1 MSTFLRA
8 HRSWALVALVTV
20 VVAGSCYGLFV
31 ASAYPGVT
39 PLQRETWRAQDAV
52 NLGVALLLVW
62 GAARSAAGSAR
73 HRLTELGLLA
83 WLAYCSLHLA
93 VGAAFGP
100 AFPLYLASAGL
111 AGFGFLDGLV
121 RSDLSE
127 GLPRFPQRTAAVF
140 LAVAGIGIA
149 GLWLSEIVPGLT
161 GAAAPANLHLGGLPN
176 PTWVLD
182 LLWLI
187 PWSLAAAWHLWRRSP
202 AAPLVTIPLL
212 VLLAALSVAMLLGT
226 PFALAAGLGADPVV
240 APLLVVFTVV
250 FGVLGGIEAALLAR
264 AFAGAGGVRVTTRAG
279 WWQPAAE
286 PADARVD
293 ASTR

>member
-8 HRSWALVALVTV
+8 HRGWALIALVTV
-20 VVAGSCYGLFV
+20 VVAGSGYGLFA

-52 NLGVALLLVW
+52 NLVVALLLVRV
-62 GAARSAAGSAR
+62 AARSAAGSAA

-93 VGAAFGP
+93 VGATFGP
-100 AFPLYLASAGL
+100 AFPLYLATAGL

-121 RSDLSE
+121 RSGLDE
-127 GLPRFPQRTAAVF
+127 GLPRFPERAAAGF

-161 GAAAPANLHLGGLPN
+161 GAVAPPNLHLGGLPN

-187 PWSLAAAWHLWRRSP
+187 PWSLGAAWHLWRRSP
-202 AAPLVTIPLL
+202 SAPLVTIPLL
-212 VLLAALSVAMLLGT
+212 VLLSVLSVAMLLVT
-226 PFALAAGLGADPVV
+226 PFALAAGLAADPVV
-240 APLLVVFTVV
+240 APQLVIFTVV
-250 FGVLGGIEAALLAR
+250 FGVLGCLEAVLLAR
-264 AFAGAGGVRVTTRAG
+264 GLAAARGVRVTTRDG
-279 WWQPAAE
+279 WWRPAA
-286 PADARVD
+286 PAAGARADASAR
-293 ASTR
+293 